1 MVRARAKAR
10 SLRRGGVCA
19 SVTAVRDRVGVRAA
33 VNDDIEADA
42 VDFWSQQKSHRA
54 RTF

>member
-19 SVTAVRDRVGVRAA
+19 SVTAVRDRVGACVR
-33 VNDDIEADA
+33 
-42 VDFWSQQKSHRA
+42 R
-54 RTF
+54 